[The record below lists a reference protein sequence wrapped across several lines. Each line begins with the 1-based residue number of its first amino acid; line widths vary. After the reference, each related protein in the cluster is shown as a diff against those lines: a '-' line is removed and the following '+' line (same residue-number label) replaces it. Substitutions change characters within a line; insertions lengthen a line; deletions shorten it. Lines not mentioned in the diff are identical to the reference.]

1 MPRKSPRI
9 EPEFKYDF
17 TLYLSIDY
25 DEIKDEKFLKFLIE
39 TTQHF
44 VAFSYELNVEVQK
57 EDNQLTFLI
66 LGFKPPSSPISQ
78 FGPARFEYRIYRY
91 KEGIYK
97 ITVVKKEKIKNSFQ
111 VLITDDKIKV
121 KSEPRKNKFVK
132 IKVS

>member
-44 VAFSYELNVEVQK
+44 VAFSYELNVEVKK

-78 FGPARFEYRIYRY
+78 FGPARFEYRIYGY